1 MKNILALSA
10 FILGFGAL
18 GAAAEPVTLRLGHA
32 VFEAHPNHD
41 TAVRFKE
48 AVERLSHGE
57 VKVDIYPA
65 RQLGDVKELME
76 GVQLGTIDMTVNS
89 SSALATLEPSVNAF
103 QLPGVIPNYEGFA
116 KLAVSAPARAI
127 MDTLEKHDMIALG
140 LYDGGQRHFL
150 TTGAPVT
157 SMADFKGLKTRVA
170 PVKLFIDVWSAL
182 GVNPTPMAYGEVYS
196 ALETASLD

>member
-1 MKNILALSA
+1 
-10 FILGFGAL
+10 L
-18 GAAAEPVTLRLGHA
+18 GA
-32 VFEAHPNHD
+32 
-41 TAVRFKE
+41 
-48 AVERLSHGE
+48 
-57 VKVDIYPA
+57 
-65 RQLGDVKELME
+65 VKELME
-76 GVQLGTIDMTVNS
+76 GVQLGTIDMTLYPS
-89 SSALATLEPSVNAF
+89 PPLATLEPSVNAF

-116 KLAVSAPARAI
+116 KLAVSAPARAV

-140 LYDGGQRHFL
+140 LYKSDQRHFL